1 MESLVD
7 YLHRVVQY
15 NIGWVVVELLSIGM
29 VVYWIVNF
37 LEGTRGERLF
47 RGIIF
52 ILIICI
58 VVPIVLRLAEDRLP
72 LVRVQILFKPFLI
85 GLLIVAVAAF
95 QPELR
100 RVLMRLGRPRIWSG
114 VSQQLSE
121 TIDEIIKAA
130 VQLSGTRT
138 GAIIV
143 IEGHVALGE
152 FIETGV
158 RMDALVTVDLLKT
171 IFYPGTTLH
180 DMAVVIRDDR
190 IIAARVQLPLA
201 EAGTLKTIVEGHSV
215 TAITHEGQLGSRH
228 RAAVGITMGSDA
240 ICLVVSEETG
250 SISIAKD
257 GKLNRNM
264 KESQLRSHLVGTL
277 TQVETTGLKRWLEG
291 LAKRHR
297 LSENA

>member
-7 YLHRVVQY
+7 YLHRVGQY
-15 NIGWVVVELLSIGM
+15 NIGWVVVELLSIGL

-58 VVPIVLRLAEDRLP
+58 VVPIVLRLAEERLP

-130 VQLSGTRT
+130 VQLSSTRT
-138 GAIIV
+138 GAIVV

-158 RMDALVTVDLLKT
+158 RMDALVTADLLKT
-171 IFYPGTTLH
+171 IFYPGTSLH
-180 DMAVVIRDDR
+180 DMAVVVRDDR

-228 RAAVGITMGSDA
+228 RAAVGITTGSDA
-240 ICLVVSEETG
+240 ICVVVSEETG
-250 SISIAKD
+250 SVSIAKD

-264 KESQLRSHLVGTL
+264 TESQLRSHLVGTL

-291 LAKRHR
+291 LTKRHR
-297 LSENA
+297 LSENV

>member
-15 NIGWVVVELLSIGM
+15 NIGWVVVELLAIGL

-58 VVPIVLRLAEDRLP
+58 VVPIVLRLAEERVP
-72 LVRVQILFKPFLI
+72 LVRVQVLFKPFLI

-100 RVLMRLGRPRIWSG
+100 RVLIRIGRPRIWSG
-114 VSQQLSE
+114 VSPQLSE

-130 VQLSGTRT
+130 ILLSSTRT

-158 RMDALVTVDLLKT
+158 RLDALVTSDLIKT
-171 IFYPGTTLH
+171 IFHPGTALH
-180 DMAVVIRDDR
+180 DMAVVVRDDR
-190 IIAARVQLPLA
+190 MIAARVQLPLA
-201 EAGTLKTIVEGHSV
+201 EAGTLKSIVEGHSV

-228 RAAVGITMGSDA
+228 RAAVGITTGSDA
-240 ICLVVSEETG
+240 LCLVVSEETG
-250 SISIAKD
+250 AISIAKD
-257 GKLNRNM
+257 GKLNRNIT
-264 KESQLRSHLVGTL
+264 ESQLRSHLLGSL
-277 TQVETTGLKRWLEG
+277 APGESSGWRRWLGG
-291 LAKRHR
+291 LAK
-297 LSENA
+297 

>member
-1 MESLVD
+1 VESLVD

-15 NIGWVVVELLSIGM
+15 NIWWVVVELLSIGL

-58 VVPIVLRLAEDRLP
+58 VVPVVLRLAGERLP

-100 RVLMRLGRPRIWSG
+100 RVLIRLGRPRIWSG
-114 VSQQLSE
+114 VSPQLSE
-121 TIDEIIKAA
+121 TIDEIIAA
-130 VQLSGTRT
+130 AIQLSGTRT

-152 FIETGV
+152 FVETGI
-158 RMDALVTVDLLKT
+158 RMDALVTADLLRT
-171 IFYPGTTLH
+171 IFHPGTALH
-180 DMAVVIRDDR
+180 DMAVVVRDDR

-250 SISIAKD
+250 AISIAKD
-257 GKLNRNM
+257 GKLNRNIT
-264 KESQLRSHLVGTL
+264 ESQLRSHLVGTL
-277 TQVETTGLKRWLEG
+277 TQAEATGLKRWLGG
-291 LAKRHR
+291 LAK
-297 LSENA
+297 

>member
-1 MESLVD
+1 
-7 YLHRVVQY
+7 
-15 NIGWVVVELLSIGM
+15 VVVELLSIGL

-58 VVPIVLRLAEDRLP
+58 VVPIVLRLAEERLP

-130 VQLSGTRT
+130 VQLSSTRT
-138 GAIIV
+138 GAIVV

-158 RMDALVTVDLLKT
+158 RMDALVTADLLKT
-171 IFYPGTTLH
+171 IFYPGTSLH
-180 DMAVVIRDDR
+180 DMAVVVRDDR

-228 RAAVGITMGSDA
+228 RAAVGITTGSDA
-240 ICLVVSEETG
+240 ICVVVSEETG
-250 SISIAKD
+250 SVSIAKD

-264 KESQLRSHLVGTL
+264 TESQLRSHLVGTL

-291 LAKRHR
+291 LTKRHR
-297 LSENA
+297 LSENV